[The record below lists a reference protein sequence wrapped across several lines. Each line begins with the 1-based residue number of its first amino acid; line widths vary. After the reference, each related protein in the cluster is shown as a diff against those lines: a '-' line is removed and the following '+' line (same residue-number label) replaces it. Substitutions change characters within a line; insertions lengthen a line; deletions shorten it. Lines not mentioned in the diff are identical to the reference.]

1 MKKHKG
7 EIIEKATRSSGY
19 TLKEVAKRMKIS
31 RSTLYNRFKD
41 IDIND
46 DFILLLSKVIHH
58 DFSNEFPHL
67 KGYFEHEKVEEGKG
81 FYEKLTLQDSLL
93 IQKKYYQILEKYNQ
107 LLKMVIKIT
116 SVKKEDF
123 PRIKKDIIYFI
134 EENITI

>member
-31 RSTLYNRFKD
+31 RSTLYNRFRD

-67 KGYFEHEKVEEGKG
+67 KDNFEHKEMEERKG
-81 FYEKLTLQDSLL
+81 FYKKLTPEDSLFF
-93 IQKKYYQILEKYNQ
+93 QKKYYQILEKYNL
-107 LLKMVIKIT
+107 LLKIVARIT
-116 SVKKEDF
+116 SAKKKDL
-123 PRIKKDIIYFI
+123 PKIKKDIIHFI
-134 EENITI
+134 EEMITL